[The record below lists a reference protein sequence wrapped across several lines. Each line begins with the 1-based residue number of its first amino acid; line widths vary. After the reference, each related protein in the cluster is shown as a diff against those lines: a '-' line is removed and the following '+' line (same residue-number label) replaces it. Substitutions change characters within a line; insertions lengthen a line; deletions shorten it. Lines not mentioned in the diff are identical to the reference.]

1 MSLRQSQCHARN
13 IERIRYFS
21 SIPLDTPQS
30 SNGLSVAFLEE
41 QAEKAAGGFE
51 GQHIQE
57 ENDDEG
63 EEMEDSEEDVG
74 DVSNINMGSGWFKKL
89 FRTSNS

>member
-1 MSLRQSQCHARN
+1 MRATLNASDT
-13 IERIRYFS
+13 FS

-41 QAEKAAGGFE
+41 QAENAAGGFE

-74 DVSNINMGSGWFKKL
+74 DVSQLNMGKWFV
-89 FRTSNS
+89 

>member
-1 MSLRQSQCHARN
+1 VSLRQSQCTRATLN
-13 IERIRYFS
+13 ASDTFS